1 MTKRKTMMRRMGL
14 LAGLAFLGCG
24 PALPA
29 LAGSAFTPPKGCTG
43 YLTVQM
49 HGCIVSNHY
58 KCDADP
64 SGDKW
69 RVDFNQDG
77 PFFVSR
83 VDAETQWVETFD
95 LAAGTHETLKQPS
108 VAPASFSNLLSK
120 GVNTYDF
127 STVTDD
133 GKVEHVTG
141 TDKLTGT
148 TRVVSGVTL
157 EQTEFDTTS
166 KDGDGKLVW
175 HSKGHEWIDRDWRL
189 FLAGAGTWD
198 DGTGATVFD
207 NTPVALI
214 QPGAKGFMSSSPE
227 FDCNTVESQLTLP
240 GHSGKVIQ

>member
-1 MTKRKTMMRRMGL
+1 MTRQNRKTRLGL
-14 LAGLAFLGCG
+14 MAGLAFVACG

-58 KCDADP
+58 KCDTDP
-64 SGDKW
+64 KGDQW
-69 RVDFNQDG
+69 RVDFNQNG

-83 VDAETQWVETFD
+83 IDAETQWVETLD

-108 VAPASFSNLLSK
+108 AAPASFSDLLAK
-120 GVNTYDF
+120 GKNAYDF
-127 STVTDD
+127 TTVTDD

-141 TDKLTGT
+141 TDTLTGV

-157 EQTEFDTTS
+157 EQTDFDTTA
-166 KDGDGKLVW
+166 KRDDGTLIW
-175 HSKGHEWIDRDWRL
+175 HSKGHEWIDRAWRL

-198 DGTGATVFD
+198 DGSGPTVFD

-214 QPGAKGFMSSSPE
+214 QPGSKGFMSSSPE
-227 FDCNTVESQLTLP
+227 FDCNSVESELVLP
-240 GHSGKVIQ
+240 GQAGPVIR